1 MVSSGC
7 EIGVG
12 LVVAESKPSSALG
25 SRRSDQE
32 ASGFLGSDPVLQTH
46 DVDNFLQVQDLN
58 PEAPRSFPIINYLVF
73 NTHKKAKRC
82 RTKRKSCGLCPRR
95 ACYGVLRF
103 IMENGAKGCEVIAS
117 GKL

>member
-58 PEAPRSFPIINYLVF
+58 PEAPRSFPEVGVPEWLLGMTRNRVGF
-73 NTHKKAKRC
+73 VRA
-82 RTKRKSCGLCPRR
+82 GL
-95 ACYGVLRF
+95 ATV
-103 IMENGAKGCEVIAS
+103 S
-117 GKL
+117 